1 MIHVFGTFVET
12 CFIIIFT
19 LPKFIE
25 TDHSRINRV
34 ILNFVAWECFLVY
47 SLFLQTTSKSESG
60 NEIEIF
66 CFRLPPGGISRE
78 NPFRESTRTFAIAF

>member
-1 MIHVFGTFVET
+1 MFATFVET
-12 CFIIIFT
+12 RISIIFT
-19 LPKFIE
+19 LPLKFVK

-34 ILNFVAWECFLVY
+34 IPNLVAWECFIVY